1 MPKGAERATRL
12 LAFGYKKLCNVL
24 DNEEVLMKVSDLST
38 ERQAHL
44 KEMRAI
50 DKDSEGNEVFVG
62 LTVEE
67 TSFYLNYV
75 QQRLAGDDDP
85 TDGERYLKLHDK
97 HEKARFSVLG
107 AEHTLRTEKPSIH

>member
-1 MPKGAERATRL
+1 
-12 LAFGYKKLCNVL
+12 
-24 DNEEVLMKVSDLST
+24 MKISDLPA

-50 DKDSEGNEVFVG
+50 AEDNDGNEVLVG

-67 TSFYLNYV
+67 TSLYLNYV
-75 QQRLAGDDDP
+75 KQRVFGDADP
-85 TDGERYLKLHDK
+85 NDGERYIQLHDK

-107 AEHTLRTEKPSIH
+107 AEHILRTEKPSIH

>member
-1 MPKGAERATRL
+1 
-12 LAFGYKKLCNVL
+12 
-24 DNEEVLMKVSDLST
+24 MKISDLSA

-44 KEMRAI
+44 RENRAI
-50 DKDSEGNEVFVG
+50 GEDNEGNEVLVG

-75 QQRLAGDDDP
+75 QQRLLGDDDP
-85 TDGERYLKLHDK
+85 TVGERYLKLHDK

-107 AEHTLRTEKPSIH
+107 AEHILRTEKPIIQ

>member
-1 MPKGAERATRL
+1 MS
-12 LAFGYKKLCNVL
+12 LCNVG
-24 DNEEVLMKVSDLST
+24 DNEGVLMKISDLSA

-50 DKDSEGNEVFVG
+50 DEDNQGNKVLVG

-75 QQRLAGDDDP
+75 EQRLLVDDDP

-97 HEKARFSVLG
+97 HETARLSVLG
-107 AEHTLRTEKPSIH
+107 AELILRTEKPSIH

>member
-1 MPKGAERATRL
+1 
-12 LAFGYKKLCNVL
+12 
-24 DNEEVLMKVSDLST
+24 MKISDLSP

-50 DKDSEGNEVFVG
+50 DEDNEGNEVLVG

-67 TSFYLNYV
+67 TSFYLNYL
-75 QQRLAGDDDP
+75 QQRLLGDADP

-107 AEHTLRTEKPSIH
+107 AELILRTEKPSIH

>member
-1 MPKGAERATRL
+1 
-12 LAFGYKKLCNVL
+12 
-24 DNEEVLMKVSDLST
+24 MKISDLSA

-50 DKDSEGNEVFVG
+50 DEDNEGNEVLVG

-75 QQRLAGDDDP
+75 QQRLLGDADP

-107 AEHTLRTEKPSIH
+107 AEHILRTEKPSIH

>member
-1 MPKGAERATRL
+1 
-12 LAFGYKKLCNVL
+12 
-24 DNEEVLMKVSDLST
+24 MKISDLPA

-50 DKDSEGNEVFVG
+50 GEDNEGNEVLVG

-75 QQRLAGDDDP
+75 QQRLVGDDDP
-85 TDGERYLKLHDK
+85 IDGERYLKFHDK

-107 AEHTLRTEKPSIH
+107 AERILRTENPSIH